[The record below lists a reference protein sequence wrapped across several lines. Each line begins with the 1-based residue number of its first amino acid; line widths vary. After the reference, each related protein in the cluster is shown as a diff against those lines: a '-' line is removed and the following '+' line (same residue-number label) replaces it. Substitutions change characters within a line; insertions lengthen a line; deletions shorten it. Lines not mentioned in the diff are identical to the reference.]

1 MSILSFPERGP
12 WGKSSW
18 RGNASGHIYKALFDQ
33 YHPKSFCDPM
43 MGSGTS
49 IEVAKE
55 MGIEAFGLDLHQ
67 GFNALKDSIRD
78 TIGKEVDMC
87 HAHYPYHD
95 MIVYSGQVWG
105 TENDAHPDDLSRCID
120 DDDFNEKLHIVLMN
134 QREATKPGAYYG
146 GMIGDLRRNGRYSSY
161 QAEAIARMPAN
172 ELASII
178 IKAQHN
184 TVSGRNNY
192 SKMKHMMITH
202 EYLLLWQKPN
212 SPLSLLVDL
221 SGMARQANKRLQSV
235 WKVIVAQ
242 AMRSLGGEAS
252 LENLYQRIEKDAPE
266 KLKSNEHWKAKVR
279 QTLQVHEAMF
289 ASQSRGH
296 WALATSNAI
305 H

>member
-1 MSILSFPERGP
+1 MSILYFPDRGP

-18 RGNASGHIYKALFDQ
+18 PGNSSGHIYASLFNQ
-33 YHPKSFCDPM
+33 YKPKSFCDPM
-43 MGSGTS
+43 AGSFTS
-49 IEVAKE
+49 IDVAKE
-55 MGIEAFGLDLHQ
+55 MNIEAYGLDLHQ

-87 HAHYPYHD
+87 HAHWPYGP
-95 MIVYSGQVWG
+95 MIRYSKDVWG
-105 TENDAHPDDLSRCID
+105 GGKAHPDDLSECID
-120 DDDFNEKLHIVLMN
+120 DNDFHEKLHLVLMN
-134 QREATKPGAYYG
+134 QREATKPGGYYG
-146 GMIGDLRRNGRYSSY
+146 GLIGDLRSRGRYVSY

-172 ELASII
+172 ELASIM

-184 TVSGRNNY
+184 TMSGRNTY

-212 SPLSLLVDL
+212 SPLSLLIDL
-221 SGMARQANKRLQSV
+221 SGMAKQANNRLQSV

-266 KLKSNEHWKAKVR
+266 KLRSNENWKAKVR
-279 QTLQVHEAMF
+279 QTLQLNEVMF
-289 ASQSRGH
+289 ASPSRGH
-296 WALATSNAI
+296 WALASSSVI